1 MWEKKMSDKTD
12 YFSLIKTRLYF
23 LLIVLSFVGPLLLAT
38 IMYKYSDLMPIAPP
52 KSSGNLINPVITI
65 TKSEDFNN
73 ILKNKKWTF
82 MYIYDN
88 ESCDLICEATLYMMQ
103 QVRESLGREKQRV
116 SNLLIVKKDFNGS
129 DNKEILEKYN
139 KIKFLE
145 IIEKDFF
152 KKIKKNHLYIIDPL
166 GNIFMYYDKDF
177 DAKGLKKDI
186 KKILKISRIG

>member
-1 MWEKKMSDKTD
+1 
-12 YFSLIKTRLYF
+12 
-23 LLIVLSFVGPLLLAT
+23 
-38 IMYKYSDLMPIAPP
+38 
-52 KSSGNLINPVITI
+52 
-65 TKSEDFNN
+65 
-73 ILKNKKWTF
+73 
-82 MYIYDN
+82 
-88 ESCDLICEATLYMMQ
+88 MQ